1 MNKSPNI
8 SQVLTQTTTTPPPP
22 MTVLVA
28 STMRNNFTKASTFYV
43 LSQAQPPAK
52 IRYAF
57 HIENKIIFVYPF
69 VVVLVMKCVRGCLIL
84 IKITHTHSHSDT
96 HNIVGCFVVVL
107 AVADAIANA
116 NVAATVIH

>member
-8 SQVLTQTTTTPPPP
+8 SQVLTQTTTTPP
-22 MTVLVA
+22 MAVLVA

-69 VVVLVMKCVRGCLIL
+69 AVVLVMKCVRGCLIL
-84 IKITHTHSHSDT
+84 IKITHTHSAT

-107 AVADAIANA
+107 AVADAIAIANA